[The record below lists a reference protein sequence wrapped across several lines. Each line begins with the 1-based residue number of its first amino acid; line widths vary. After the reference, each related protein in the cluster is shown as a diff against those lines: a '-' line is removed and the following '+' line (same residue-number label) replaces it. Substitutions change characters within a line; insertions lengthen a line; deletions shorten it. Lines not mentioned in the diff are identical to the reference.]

1 MELTFACPECRLVGQ
16 VPALESAA
24 QAACRRCGSTH
35 PLHGE
40 AIVDGRLESCPW
52 CLTTDL
58 YTQKDF
64 PQAIGL
70 LIVMAQFAVS
80 TVFWYYE
87 RPLATYAIL
96 IASALLDWALY
107 PRVPDVTICYRCS
120 CQVRGPGSN
129 PDGLHRPFDLGIGER
144 YRQERLRAG
153 ELRDRGASVK

>member
-16 VPALESAA
+16 VPALEDAS
-24 QAACRRCGSTH
+24 QAVCRRCGTVH
-35 PLHGE
+35 PLHQE
-40 AIVDGRLESCPW
+40 AVLDGRLDACPW

-87 RPLATYAIL
+87 MPLATYAVL

-120 CQVRGPGSN
+120 CQVRGTGSN
-129 PDGLHRPFDLGIGER
+129 PDGRVQPFDLGIGER

-153 ELRDRGASVK
+153 QLRDRGASVE